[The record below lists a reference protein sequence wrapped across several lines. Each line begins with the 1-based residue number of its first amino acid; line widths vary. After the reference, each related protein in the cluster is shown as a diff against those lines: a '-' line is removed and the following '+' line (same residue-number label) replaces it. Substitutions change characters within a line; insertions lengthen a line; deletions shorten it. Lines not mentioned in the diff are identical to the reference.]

1 MLELNRELMKNY
13 STMNTRKFSK
23 ISDYEQVYHFF
34 MKQQQKNHAVHKIL
48 LENVQYQPDIYL
60 FILMPWFRCFPQRR
74 SFFRF
79 PSLEEPF
86 KSVVNN
92 ATWREDR
99 VFAEQRLAG
108 LNPMSLMKVTEGEGE
123 NRFNLFYEF
132 FCFITSTFTS

>member
-1 MLELNRELMKNY
+1 
-13 STMNTRKFSK
+13 
-23 ISDYEQVYHFF
+23 
-34 MKQQQKNHAVHKIL
+34 
-48 LENVQYQPDIYL
+48 
-60 FILMPWFRCFPQRR
+60 MPWFRCFPQRR

-108 LNPMSLMKVTEGEGE
+108 LNPMSLMKVTEGQGE
-123 NRFNLFYEF
+123 SHFNLFYEF
-132 FCFITSTFTS
+132 ISFITSTFTSFYHKTTNSAEAYNLGCASHE